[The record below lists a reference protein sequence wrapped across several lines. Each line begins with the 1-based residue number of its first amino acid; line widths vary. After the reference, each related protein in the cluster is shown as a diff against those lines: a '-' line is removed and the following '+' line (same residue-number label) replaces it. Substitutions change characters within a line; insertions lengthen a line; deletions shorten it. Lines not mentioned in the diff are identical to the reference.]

1 MLKQGMAGHDS
12 AYKSQTSLSQQD
24 QILGDVSFQTAAT
37 DISCTHDTTSPPAAP
52 APRGGRKGCTPTSR
66 PELLSRDPNK
76 IYQCT
81 RKCGKRYGRKCDW
94 KRNEEE
100 GYPSKSW
107 TCILCKNQGV
117 EKVKPCFRKYHFSQ
131 VSIFDPETI
140 ASTNLSQHFRNIHP
154 GLNSADYE
162 AESVVHSDTS
172 FPRKCGF
179 CPHRFTSRQNRI
191 DHIAGM

>member
-1 MLKQGMAGHDS
+1 MLKQGMVGHDS

-24 QILGDVSFQTAAT
+24 QFIVGDASFQTTAT
-37 DISCTHDTTSPPAAP
+37 DATGATENSCTHDTQTATSPPAA
-52 APRGGRKGCTPTSR
+52 RGGKKGCTPTSR

-107 TCILCKNQGV
+107 TCNLCVQQGI

-131 VSIFDPETI
+131 VSNIVLETSAFTDFII
-140 ASTNLSQHFRNIHP
+140 ALP
-154 GLNSADYE
+154 KY
-162 AESVVHSDTS
+162 
-172 FPRKCGF
+172 P
-179 CPHRFTSRQNRI
+179 P
-191 DHIAGM
+191 